1 MSEPY
6 ACTYLAIA
14 AAVAASAANV
24 ATAVVGVT
32 AHIRELSTDR
42 NSADLAAAPIGTA
55 SAPMQFCYVQP
66 ANIGHMH
73 EFAITRLC
81 TLTCYSIQTRL
92 HVLIN
97 LCSRLFRHLFEF
109 DRAPSF

>member
-6 ACTYLAIA
+6 ACAYIAIA
-14 AAVAASAANV
+14 ATAAASAAAV

-32 AHIRELSTDR
+32 AHIRELSPNR
-42 NSADLAAAPIGTA
+42 NSADLAAAAIGTA

-73 EFAITRLC
+73 DFAITRLVDF
-81 TLTCYSIQTRL
+81 TCYYVQTRL
-92 HVLIN
+92 RVLIH
-97 LCSRLFRHLFEF
+97 LCSRWFRHLFEF